1 MKLNLLLVS
10 ISCPPKKDSESLQVA
25 KYLKYLARD
34 ASLNIDIVTS
44 KNPTLYMPYDSS
56 LEIFLRGVRQII
68 SLPLLESRYTNI
80 ILRKIFPSMMRMP
93 DSKRSFSLW
102 GGLVCRSLKQRPD
115 IIYSRSYPLSST
127 LMAYRLQRHYLCPW
141 VLHLSDP
148 WTINPLKPS
157 GPAKVWNT
165 TMENRCF
172 SAATILSFT
181 SEKTLVRYAEIYPEF
196 AHKMMVFPNVFDPD
210 DLKSKRWKKK
220 EKMKLVYTGG
230 LVGARTPEIL
240 IDAFNLIRSYNEY
253 VFSKIEVVLAGEV
266 DRGVKRILDDQ
277 DLGIKHVGLLSF
289 DQAIELQSDADL
301 LLLIDTP
308 TKNADDAMFFPSK
321 LLDYMLA
328 GRKVIAITN
337 SNSTT
342 ADVVRN
348 SGLGDVV
355 DHNDA
360 KALMKIIVKSFQ
372 SWELSE
378 GDYFLRGKADEF
390 YSAQNQASRLID
402 LFHDMK

>member
-1 MKLNLLLVS
+1 M
-10 ISCPPKKDSESLQVA
+10 
-25 KYLKYLARD
+25 
-34 ASLNIDIVTS
+34 
-44 KNPTLYMPYDSS
+44 
-56 LEIFLRGVRQII
+56 
-68 SLPLLESRYTNI
+68 
-80 ILRKIFPSMMRMP
+80 
-93 DSKRSFSLW
+93 
-102 GGLVCRSLKQRPD
+102 
-115 IIYSRSYPLSST
+115 
-127 LMAYRLQRHYLCPW
+127 
-141 VLHLSDP
+141 
-148 WTINPLKPS
+148 
-157 GPAKVWNT
+157 
-165 TMENRCF
+165 
-172 SAATILSFT
+172 
-181 SEKTLVRYAEIYPEF
+181 
-196 AHKMMVFPNVFDPD
+196 
-210 DLKSKRWKKK
+210 
-220 EKMKLVYTGG
+220 
-230 LVGARTPEIL
+230 
-240 IDAFNLIRSYNEY
+240 
-253 VFSKIEVVLAGEV
+253 FSKIEVVLAGEV